1 MFVGLETAVV
11 ALEAPVKEFEFR
23 LKLRVECPATL
34 WHAAARHCGSR
45 IDPSIDDISELIGPL
60 EDPSIA
66 DCLMALALPDR
77 IAGCTMTNVFLDPGG
92 APARGEDELAGD

>member
-1 MFVGLETAVV
+1 MFVGLENAAV
-11 ALEAPVKEFEFR
+11 AFDAPAREFEFR

-34 WHAAARHCGSR
+34 WQAAARLCGGR
-45 IDPSIDDISELIGPL
+45 IDPSIDDISELIGPP

-77 IAGCTMTNVFLDPGG
+77 IAGCTLTNVFLDPDGTQAHGG
-92 APARGEDELAGD
+92 G